1 MNLLTLLPPFLER
14 GRRSL
19 GKLLFAL
26 DNLFPRS
33 DAMQTFLTRH
43 RDEIKGVLSG
53 FDRIRFRGTL
63 RWFEVLQVARTVH
76 SLISGQPVD
85 SRTPPG

>member
-1 MNLLTLLPPFLER
+1 
-14 GRRSL
+14 
-19 GKLLFAL
+19 
-26 DNLFPRS
+26 
-33 DAMQTFLTRH
+33 MQTFLTRH